1 MFYASRTLIKEVTAI
16 LTFEGLT
23 LRGLPYMTTMVCQ
36 KLRVWQKLR
45 APIID
50 DKRRLV
56 KHDLLH
62 DTS

>member
-23 LRGLPYMTTMVCQ
+23 LKGLPYMTTMVC
-36 KLRVWQKLR
+36 QKLR

-62 DTS
+62 DAS